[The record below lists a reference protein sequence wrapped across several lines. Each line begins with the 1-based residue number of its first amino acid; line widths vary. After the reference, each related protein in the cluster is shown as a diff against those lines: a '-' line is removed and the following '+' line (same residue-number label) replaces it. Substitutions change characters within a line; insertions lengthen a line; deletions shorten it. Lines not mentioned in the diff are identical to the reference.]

1 MGTQG
6 YIETNS
12 LRVEYLI
19 SVLRKDANKAV
30 KDIGTTDSFT
40 QWD

>member
-19 SVLRKDANKAV
+19 SVLRKDANKALIG
-30 KDIGTTDSFT
+30 IGTTDSFT
-40 QWD
+40 QLD